1 MKNFH
6 EIAPEQLQKTPF
18 QMIGKEWM
26 LVTAKKGDKVNTMTA
41 SWGGLGV
48 MWGKNVAFVV
58 IRPQRYTKEFI
69 DASDSFS
76 LSFLDGAYKEK
87 LSYLG
92 SVSGR
97 DEEKISKTGLTVAE
111 ENEIPYFAE
120 ADTVLICKKLYQQEY
135 QKECFLD
142 SSILNARIL
151 WTFSA
156 AYRLL
161 RKPEYLETAT
171 RAKRYLIDKFY
182 DQEFEG
188 IYWELDYTGQPV
200 QTKKQIYALGFA
212 IYGLSEYNR
221 ATGDKEALDYAIRLF
236 KAIEQYS
243 FDPEKNGYMEAFTKD
258 WKLIEDMRLSDKDE
272 NEKKTM
278 NTHLHI
284 LEPYTNLYRV
294 WKDEHLKKQLR
305 NLILIFTDKILDHR
319 TYHLNLFFNEDW
331 ESKYRIISYG
341 HDIEASWLLHEAA
354 IELGDNEILQKV
366 EPLVQ
371 KVAIA
376 AEDGLLANG
385 SLIYEYHPNEKK
397 ADTDL
402 HWWVQ
407 AENVVGHFNLYQ
419 HFGDEPALGTAYTC
433 WKFIQ
438 RYLIDKEQ
446 GEWHW
451 SVSLDH
457 EINREDDKAG
467 FWKCPYHNGRMC
479 MEIIER
485 LAGE

>member
-1 MKNFH
+1 M
-6 EIAPEQLQKTPF
+6 
-18 QMIGKEWM
+18 
-26 LVTAKKGDKVNTMTA
+26 
-41 SWGGLGV
+41 
-48 MWGKNVAFVV
+48 
-58 IRPQRYTKEFI
+58 
-69 DASDSFS
+69 
-76 LSFLDGAYKEK
+76 
-87 LSYLG
+87 
-92 SVSGR
+92 
-97 DEEKISKTGLTVAE
+97 
-111 ENEIPYFAE
+111 
-120 ADTVLICKKLYQQEY
+120 
-135 QKECFLD
+135 
-142 SSILNARIL
+142 NARIL

-243 FDPEKNGYMEAFTKD
+243 FDPEKNGYMEAFTKG

-479 MEIIER
+479 MEII
-485 LAGE
+485 